1 MSEAAQE
8 TPNATTETTTAETL
22 YPEKVEIKAETK
34 AEVKAEEKAA
44 PVEEKK
50 AEEVKLEL
58 KVPENSPL
66 SKEAVEKIQ
75 SFAKEKGLS
84 NEQAQ
89 AILERD
95 IEAQQQQAEFVQ
107 QKTTEW
113 FETSKSDKEIGG
125 ENFAKNAELAKRVV
139 DRFASQELKQ
149 DLEATGFGNHPELL
163 RLLVR
168 IGQKMAPDSLV
179 LPGSSVTK
187 REKSM
192 EETFYGST
200 NE

>member
-1 MSEAAQE
+1 MSDAAQE
-8 TPNATTETTTAETL
+8 TPKTATETTTAETL
-22 YPEKVEIKAETK
+22 YPEKVETKAETK
-34 AEVKAEEKAA
+34 VEEKAP

-50 AEEVKLEL
+50 PELEL
-58 KVPENSPL
+58 KIPENSSL

-75 SFAKEKGLS
+75 TFAKEKGLS

-89 AILERD
+89 AVLERD
-95 IEAQQQQAEFVQ
+95 IQAQQSQAEFAQ
-107 QKTTEW
+107 QKATEW
-113 FETSKSDKEIGG
+113 FEMSKSDKEIGG
-125 ENFAKNAELAKRVV
+125 EKFAENAELAKRVV
-139 DRFASQELKQ
+139 TRFASEELKQ

-179 LPGSSVTK
+179 LAGSSVTQK
-187 REKSM
+187 EKPI
-192 EETFYGST
+192 EEIFYGSNK